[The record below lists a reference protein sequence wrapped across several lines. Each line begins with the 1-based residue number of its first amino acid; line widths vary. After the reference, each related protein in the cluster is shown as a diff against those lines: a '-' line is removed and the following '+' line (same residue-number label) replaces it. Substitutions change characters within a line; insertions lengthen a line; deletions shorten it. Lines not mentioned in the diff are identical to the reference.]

1 MNGESSDYDYNSRRY
16 SSDAEPLIQEKHA
29 QEPNIEMLEKT
40 RQITPV
46 NDNSDEDVVN
56 ETPQQRRIRLH
67 EESELFSQL
76 SKIVKLPRK
85 SKTDILAR
93 AKAQIETLNAVSAD
107 LQKGLH
113 MEMSKNQQLKK
124 ELEKCKQPPIKLK
137 IQHGKSIL
145 QNSS

>member
-1 MNGESSDYDYNSRRY
+1 MNGESSDYDYSRRY
-16 SSDAEPLIQEKHA
+16 SSDAEPLIQEQS
-29 QEPNIEMLEKT
+29 QETNFEISPEKT
-40 RQITPV
+40 RQITTV
-46 NDNSDEDVVN
+46 KDNNDEDVIN

-93 AKAQIETLNAVSAD
+93 AKAQIETLNAISAD

-145 QNSS
+145 QDSS